1 MPRIPII
8 MPQLG
13 ESITEATIVRFSVN
27 VGDPVEADQEVMEVE
42 TNKAVMGVITP
53 CPGVVASFSAQ
64 AEQTYPV
71 GAVLGY
77 VETTDD
83 VARKLGL
90 DVEPASVPAQQPKA
104 SPAESPIASTKSE
117 SHHDLPVPV
126 AQQGASFFSP
136 RLRAR
141 IDQLGIHSTEIGVVP
156 GTGKGA
162 RVTIE
167 DFESYLESLARQP
180 TRKASAMRLAVA
192 DSMRRSWTRPLA
204 TIGAAV
210 SLEGISSHRKS
221 LDPPPGPALYVAKA
235 LAVALSENPQYAGR
249 LIGEKLVLPDSIDI
263 GVAVEV
269 EDGVVVP
276 VIRELDRK
284 SLVQLASEYQKL
296 VEAAR
301 SRRLPENARGSGIA
315 SVTNYG
321 PLGIT
326 WGTPIPLPTES
337 VIVGLGRGELCPV
350 WDELKSQFV
359 PKLQAELTITF
370 DHRVL
375 DGGAAG
381 KLLQRLKALLE
392 RPEEL

>member
-1 MPRIPII
+1 

-13 ESITEATIVRFSVN
+13 ESIAEATIVRFGVK
-27 VGDPVEADQEVMEVE
+27 VGDRVEADQEVMEVE

-53 CPGVVASFSAQ
+53 CPGVIASFSAQ
-64 AEQTYPV
+64 TEQTYPV

-83 VARKLGL
+83 EARKLGL
-90 DVEPASVPAQQPKA
+90 GIEPSSVRAQETT
-104 SPAESPIASTKSE
+104 SPAESLVASTKSE
-117 SHHDLPVPV
+117 TQHGLPVPV
-126 AQQGASFFSP
+126 AQRGASFFSP

-141 IDQLGIHSTEIGVVP
+141 LDELGIHSTEVGVVP

-162 RVTIE
+162 RITIE
-167 DFESYLESLARQP
+167 DFESYLESLAQLP

-204 TIGAAV
+204 TIGAAI
-210 SLEGISSHRKS
+210 SLEGISLHRKS
-221 LDPPPGPALYVAKA
+221 LEPPPGPALYVAKA
-235 LAVALSENPQYAGR
+235 LAIALSENPHYAGR
-249 LIGEKLVLPDSIDI
+249 LIGEKLVLPSSIDI
-263 GVAVEV
+263 GVAIEV

-284 SLVQLASEYQKL
+284 SLAQLASEYQKL

-301 SRRLPENARGSGIA
+301 HRRLPENARDCGIA

-337 VIVGLGRGELCPV
+337 VIVGLGRGEMRPV

-359 PKLQAELTITF
+359 PKLQAELTVTF

-375 DGGAAG
+375 DGGATG
-381 KLLQRLKALLE
+381 RLLQRLKMLLE
-392 RPEEL
+392 KPEDL

>member
-13 ESITEATIVRFSVN
+13 ESIAEATVVRFNVK
-27 VGDPVEADQEVMEVE
+27 VGDHVEVDQEVIEVE
-42 TNKAVMGVITP
+42 TNKAVMGVVTP
-53 CPGVVASFSAQ
+53 CPGIIADFSVRAD
-64 AEQTYPV
+64 QTCPV

-77 VETTDD
+77 VEATEDD
-83 VARKLGL
+83 ARKFGL
-90 DVEPASVPAQQPKA
+90 SVEPASSTEGTKT
-104 SPAESPIASTKSE
+104 SPAEPLIASTQPE
-117 SHHDLPVPV
+117 ARHGLPVPV
-126 AQQGASFFSP
+126 AQLGASFFSP

-141 IDQLGIHSTEIGVVP
+141 MDELGIQSTELGVIP

-167 DFESYLESLARQP
+167 DLESYLESLAELP
-180 TRKASAMRLAVA
+180 ARKASALRLAVA

-204 TIGAAV
+204 TAAIAV
-210 SLEGISSHRKS
+210 CLEGISVHRKS
-221 LDPPPGPALYVAKA
+221 LVPPPGPALYAAKA
-235 LAVALSENPQYAGR
+235 LAIAISENPQYAGR
-249 LIGEKLVLPDSIDI
+249 LIGQKLVLPGSIDI

-269 EDGVVVP
+269 EDGVIVP
-276 VIRELDRK
+276 VIRELDQK
-284 SLVQLASEYQKL
+284 SLAQLTSDYQKL
-296 VEAAR
+296 LEIAR
-301 SRRLPENARGSGIA
+301 SRRLPENARNSGIA

-326 WGTPIPLPTES
+326 WATPIPLPTES
-337 VIVGLGRGELCPV
+337 LIVGLGRGEKRPV
-350 WDELKSQFV
+350 WDELNSRFI

-381 KLLQRLKALLE
+381 RLLQRLKALLE
-392 RPEEL
+392 RPEDL